1 LKKEEYSQE
10 ARKTIEAIEKEYRI
24 DWNDKEALNNLTHL
38 DLINNQ
44 ITDITILKDLTNLT
58 QLYLSNNQITDITP
72 LKDLKNL
79 TQLHLSSNQIT
90 DITPLKDLT
99 SLTTLYLSYNQIT
112 DITPL
117 KDLKNLT
124 ELVLFNNQITN
135 ITPLKDLKNLTN
147 LDLRRNQITDITPLK
162 DLKNLTTLNLNNNQ
176 ITDITPLKDLIKL
189 KRLNLD
195 NNKIKF
201 FPKELLNLNLVI
213 KLEDDWKDGII
224 LQRNPIEEPP
234 MEIMAQGREA
244 IVEYFA
250 SLKEG
255 QEKINELKILIVGH
269 GESGKTSLLKRILGK
284 EFDPKEHQT
293 YGIEIHQ
300 KQIKY
305 SDREVKANF
314 WDFGGQKIMHS
325 THQFFFTERSFYLLV
340 LDGRAEEDAEY
351 WLKHIESFGGDSPIM
366 LVLNKIDQNPS
377 FDVDRKHLRDK
388 YNIKGFYPISCQTNQ
403 GVEALMEALSQEILK
418 VDLIEYPFPSKWL
431 KVKKQLEASTQ
442 NYINYENFEAVC
454 IKEGISKKSTQDTL
468 MGFLHDLGVA
478 LHFKEL
484 ELLDTFVLNP
494 IWVTE
499 AVYKII
505 NDKEAIANKGGFS
518 ATMLQRILHEDKFP
532 HHKFLFIVD
541 VMKKF
546 EVCYQIEKESYLIP
560 SLFDIR
566 EPEIAFDTA
575 HALIFQIKY
584 NFLPNSIISKF
595 IVHRHEEIKDNLRWR
610 TGVILEDKELQTQAY
625 IKADLKDKIIHIKVE
640 GRQKREYLSEIRKCF
655 RKIHAKYEKLL
666 LEEFLMH
673 DGLLFDYKELINHE
687 YHKEATLFK
696 GNKRYI
702 VREVL
707 SGIEEL
713 KMTQESIVHYHNYY
727 GETTNQHHN
736 GNGDNVGKNK
746 EENNKI
752 QTNFWQNLQV
762 LFKR

>member
-1 LKKEEYSQE
+1 M
-10 ARKTIEAIEKEYRI
+10 
-24 DWNDKEALNNLTHL
+24 NLN
-38 DLINNQ
+38 
-44 ITDITILKDLTNLT
+44 
-58 QLYLSNNQITDITP
+58 SNQITDITP

-79 TQLHLSSNQIT
+79 TALNLESNKIA
-90 DITPLKDLT
+90 
-99 SLTTLYLSYNQIT
+99 

-117 KDLKNLT
+117 KDLKKLT
-124 ELVLFNNQITN
+124 ELYLSDN
-135 ITPLKDLKNLTN
+135 P
-147 LDLRRNQITDITPLK
+147 ITDITPLK
-162 DLKNLTTLNLNNNQ
+162 DLKNLTTLYLNDNK
-176 ITDITPLKDLIKL
+176 ITDITPLKDLKNLTKL
-189 KRLNLD
+189 VLSD
-195 NNKIKF
+195 NQIKF
-201 FPKELLNLNLVI
+201 FPKELLDLNLEI
-213 KLEDDWKDGII
+213 KLKYDYKVGII
-224 LQRNPIEEPP
+224 LEDNPIEEPP
-234 MEIMAQGREA
+234 MEIMAKGRDA

-250 SLKEG
+250 SLEEG

-300 KQIKY
+300 KEIVY

-314 WDFGGQKIMHS
+314 LDFGGQKIMHS

-351 WLKHIESFGGDSPIM
+351 WFKHIESFGGDSPIM
-366 LVLNKIDQNPS
+366 LVLNKINQNPS

-388 YNIKGFYPISCQTNQ
+388 YNIKGFYPVSCQTNE

-442 NYINYENFEAVC
+442 NYISYENFEAVC

-505 NDKEAIANKGGFS
+505 NDKEVIANKGGFS

-560 SLFDIR
+560 SLFDI
-566 EPEIAFDTA
+566 
-575 HALIFQIKY
+575 Q
-584 NFLPNSIISKF
+584 
-595 IVHRHEEIKDNLRWR
+595 
-610 TGVILEDKELQTQAY
+610 
-625 IKADLKDKIIHIKVE
+625 
-640 GRQKREYLSEIRKCF
+640 
-655 RKIHAKYEKLL
+655 
-666 LEEFLMH
+666 
-673 DGLLFDYKELINHE
+673 
-687 YHKEATLFK
+687 
-696 GNKRYI
+696 
-702 VREVL
+702 
-707 SGIEEL
+707 
-713 KMTQESIVHYHNYY
+713 
-727 GETTNQHHN
+727 
-736 GNGDNVGKNK
+736 
-746 EENNKI
+746 
-752 QTNFWQNLQV
+752 
-762 LFKR
+762 